1 MRHVESLSSDSF
13 SPLGLTSSV
22 TTEAEGESTTDRP
35 GVESTELQLGSD
47 QTLISTT
54 RTISS
59 RDMSGLSDI
68 AYSVQGTVEL
78 MTTIS
83 SGYSPGT
90 NSFLEPST
98 QVVTTIQNPV
108 FSSSSSTRSTYFMQT
123 ISDQTMSLIAHLDR
137 ASHMTTSSDLVSV
150 VVSASIVSANGD
162 SVFKE
167 TGSSHTI
174 NFGETMGTSLY
185 FSSST
190 EEPPLIY
197 GSEEF
202 TFDSSSALETVE
214 ITTTIQSGCCI

>member
-1 MRHVESLSSDSF
+1 MRHVDSLSSDSF

-98 QVVTTIQNPV
+98 KVVTTIQNPV
-108 FSSSSSTRSTYFMQT
+108 FSSS
-123 ISDQTMSLIAHLDR
+123 
-137 ASHMTTSSDLVSV
+137 
-150 VVSASIVSANGD
+150 
-162 SVFKE
+162 
-167 TGSSHTI
+167 
-174 NFGETMGTSLY
+174 
-185 FSSST
+185 
-190 EEPPLIY
+190 
-197 GSEEF
+197 
-202 TFDSSSALETVE
+202 
-214 ITTTIQSGCCI
+214 